1 MRTFIFIMKVLI
13 YTVGLMFS
21 IQAFAVNLNI
31 PESYSNSISAIAVDT
46 SDNKLI
52 YSYESETPRLIASNM
67 KLFTTFIALEK
78 LKPDYRYITTLYMD
92 GKIDKGVLNGNLYLQ
107 GSGDPKFAS
116 KDLYQLFAQLK
127 RNGIKQIHGN
137 IILDSSVFNSTTT
150 YSMLTNDA
158 YDSDTIMP
166 YGLIVDG
173 NLVKLNLKL
182 NQNKMQIT
190 SNLFGYKISNKLMVN
205 NSELI
210 CSGVYKKVNLAWL
223 TSDKLE
229 ISGSISPKCDG
240 RILIYNLLSPGQ
252 YTKMLVSRT
261 LDDFNIKLNG
271 KYMYDKTLPNLAV
284 LATHQSVNLAQM
296 IIEMNYFSDNLM
308 AETLMLTIGM
318 NESATA
324 ITHQFSKQMYIDFLQ
339 QNGLYNAALQLENGA
354 GLSRYEKVNVN
365 NIARLLLLAQQSPLQ
380 AAFEASLPT
389 PNGEGTLKNVLIEY
403 NGRLHIKTGTL
414 NDTRAYSGYFY
425 SKNGHKYVVSMLG
438 NINTQDKNS
447 MAEFDVLFANLL
459 QQLDGMY
466 KNDVIP

>member
-1 MRTFIFIMKVLI
+1 MKTSITKNILICISGLVL
-13 YTVGLMFS
+13 S
-21 IQAFAVNLNI
+21 IQAFAVSLNI

-46 SDNKLI
+46 SDNQLV
-52 YSYESETPRLIASNM
+52 YSHESETPRLIASNM

-107 GSGDPKFAS
+107 GSGDPSFAS
-116 KDLYQLFAQLK
+116 EDLYQLFAQLK
-127 RNGIKQIHGN
+127 RNGVKQIHGN
-137 IILDSSVFNSTTT
+137 IILDNTIFNSTTT

-173 NLVKLNLKL
+173 NLVRLNLKL

-190 SNLFGYKISNKLMVN
+190 SNLFGYKISNKLSVN
-205 NSELI
+205 NAEPM
-210 CSGVYKKVNLAWL
+210 CNGVYNKVNLSWL
-223 TSDKLE
+223 TSGKLE

-240 RILIYNLLSPGQ
+240 RILIYNLLSPEQ
-252 YTKMLVSRT
+252 YIKMSVSRT

-271 KYMYDKTLPNLAV
+271 KYIYDKTPANLSV

-296 IIEMNYFSDNLM
+296 IIEMNYFSDNLV

-318 NESATA
+318 NESAMANTY
-324 ITHQFSKQMYIDFLQ
+324 QFSKQVYIDFLQ
-339 QNGLYNAALQLENGA
+339 QNGLYNVALQLENGA
-354 GLSRYEKVNVN
+354 GLSRYEKFSVN
-365 NIARLLLLAQQSPLQ
+365 NIAKLLLLAQKSPLQ
-380 AAFEASLPT
+380 AVFEASLPT

-414 NDTRAYSGYFY
+414 NDTRAYSGYY
-425 SKNGHKYVVSMLG
+425 YAKNGHKYVVSMLG

-447 MAEFDVLFANLL
+447 MAEFDALFSNLL
-459 QQLDGMY
+459 QQLDTT
-466 KNDVIP
+466 N